1 MTKGMMT
8 RLSVNGEETEIAVST
23 VAELL
28 AERGIDP
35 SARFL
40 AVAVNGTVLR
50 RTEWA
55 ERPLSS
61 GDRVEIVRPLQGG

>member
-1 MTKGMMT
+1 MT
-8 RLSVNGEETEIAVST
+8 RLHVNGEETEIAVAT

-35 SARFL
+35 STRFL
-40 AVAVNGTVLR
+40 AVAVNGAVVR
-50 RTEWA
+50 RAEWA
-55 ERPLSS
+55 ETPLAP